1 MAAEHSSIRNF
12 GQQLE
17 HGLEGFVFADPGFD
31 SDVEAGEFSEWFKRL
46 YTSNIRAGEQCAWFE
61 CAQARCEGV

>member
-17 HGLEGFVFADPGFD
+17 HGLEGFVFADPRFN
-31 SDVEAGEFSEWFKRL
+31 SDVEAGEFSEWFKGL
-46 YTSNIRAGEQCAWFE
+46 NTSNIRAGEQHAWFAR
-61 CAQARCEGV
+61 AQAHSKGV

>member
-31 SDVEAGEFSEWFKRL
+31 SDVEAGEFSEWFKGL
-46 YTSNIRAGEQCAWFE
+46 YTSNIRAGEQGAQFE
-61 CAQARCEGV
+61 RAQARRKGV